1 MSNYHSKRPPVE
13 GCPIEEKPIPER
25 AWTDAQRY
33 AYLKSKLVA
42 ANFYPQDM
50 DLGDGVALIFIL
62 PKGSHVSANLDGTID
77 DLLGATP

>member
-1 MSNYHSKRPPVE
+1 MTTPITN
-13 GCPIEEKPIPER
+13 CPQPETPLRER
-25 AWTDAQRY
+25 AWTDEQRY

>member
-1 MSNYHSKRPPVE
+1 MSDQIKD
-13 GCPIEEKPIPER
+13 CPQGDEPLRER

-42 ANFYPQDM
+42 ANFYPEDM

-62 PKGSHVSANLDGTID
+62 PKGSHVSANLDATID